1 MPDQAVILLAEDSED
16 DILLI
21 RKAFARVFINN
32 PLHVVRDGVETIA
45 CLKGEAKYSNRDEY
59 PLPDLMLLDL
69 KMPELDGFEVLKWIR
84 QQPGPSSLLKIMFSE
99 KKKAVQPEFWIAAD
113 QVVISAQ
120 SGFYAKLEETLE
132 SFGFAA
138 KVRALCAPAYD
149 KSGVGRPGID
159 PVVYL
164 KMIMVGFFEDLPSER
179 AIAARCADSMSI
191 RAFLKYELQE
201 KTPEHSSFT
210 VIRQRL
216 GLEIYERI
224 FRLTLQA
231 LREHGLLRGK
241 NLGIDASVI
250 EANASLRA
258 LVHRNTEEQ
267 YWDYV
272 KRLASEAGIDPEDTA
287 AVRKFDRHRPG
298 KGSNQEWQNPHDPDA
313 KIGRTKDGATDMIY
327 KPEAVVD
334 LDTGAIVQAQVQL
347 GDEADHQDM
356 AGRIL
361 EAQQNINRGCVKPL
375 DTLTVRS
382 VTSDKG
388 YYAVSELQALQKE
401 GVRTVIADPIGNR
414 RLDKLAAAPKRAVL
428 AARRSVKS
436 KSGKDLLRRRGMH
449 IERSFAH
456 ILDCGGMRRATLR
469 GWENLN
475 KRYKLAAAFYNL
487 SQLMRKLF
495 GFGTP
500 KQLAALWRLLFVQL
514 TWLVGLRVAMAQP
527 ISSAGPSI
535 WQAPRKLRPIVAN

>member
-1 MPDQAVILLAEDSED
+1 MATQQLPQSP
-16 DILLI
+16 
-21 RKAFARVFINN
+21 KSTF
-32 PLHVVRDGVETIA
+32 
-45 CLKGEAKYSNRDEY
+45 YSK
-59 PLPDLMLLDL
+59 LD
-69 KMPELDGFEVLKWIR
+69 
-84 QQPGPSSLLKIMFSE
+84 
-99 KKKAVQPEFWIAAD
+99 
-113 QVVISAQ
+113 
-120 SGFYAKLEETLE
+120 ETLE
-132 SFGFAA
+132 SFEFAA
-138 KVRALCAPAYD
+138 KVRQICAPAY
-149 KSGVGRPGID
+149 KQTGTGRPGID

-164 KMIMVGFFEDLPSER
+164 KMILVGFFEDLPSER

-191 RAFLKYELQE
+191 RAFLNYELDEQ
-201 KTPEHSSFT
+201 TPDHSSFT

-216 GLEIYERI
+216 GLDLYERI
-224 FRLTLQA
+224 FNLSLQA

-241 NLGIDASVI
+241 NLGIDSSVI

-272 KRLASEAGIDPEDTA
+272 KRLAAESGIDPDDAA

-298 KGSNQEWQNPHDPDA
+298 KGSNQEWVNPNDPDA

-334 LDTGAIVQAQVQL
+334 LDTGAIVQAQVHV
-347 GDEADHQDM
+347 GDQADHKEM
-356 AGRIL
+356 ATRVL
-361 EAQQNINRGCVKPL
+361 EAQQNINQAAGEKL
-375 DTLTVRS
+375 DTLTVNT

-388 YYAVSELQALQKE
+388 YYAVNELQALQQE
-401 GVRTVIADPIGNR
+401 DIRTVIADPIDNR
-414 RLDKLAAAPKRAVL
+414 RLDKLETDQKKAVH

-456 ILDCGGMRRATLR
+456 ILDCGGMRRTTLR

-475 KRYKLAAAFYNL
+475 KRFKLAAAFYNL

-495 GFGTP
+495 GIGTP
-500 KQLAALWRLLFVQL
+500 KQLAAGGRLLFL
-514 TWLVGLRVAMAQP
+514 LFTYLLALVARIVHRYTSARIRSWYAPYEIFP
-527 ISSAGPSI
+527 IT
-535 WQAPRKLRPIVAN
+535 AP

>member
-1 MPDQAVILLAEDSED
+1 
-16 DILLI
+16 
-21 RKAFARVFINN
+21 
-32 PLHVVRDGVETIA
+32 
-45 CLKGEAKYSNRDEY
+45 
-59 PLPDLMLLDL
+59 
-69 KMPELDGFEVLKWIR
+69 
-84 QQPGPSSLLKIMFSE
+84 MFTE
-99 KKKAVQPEFWIAAD
+99 KKKAEQPEFWIAAA
-113 QVVISAQ
+113 QVVSPAQ
-120 SGFYAKLEETLE
+120 SGFYTKLEETLE

-138 KVRALCAPAYD
+138 KVRTLCAPAYD

-191 RAFLKYELQE
+191 RAFLKYELHE
-201 KTPEHSSFT
+201 RTPEHSSFT

-216 GLEIYERI
+216 GLKIYESI
-224 FRLTLQA
+224 FTLTLQA

-258 LVHRNTEEQ
+258 LVNRNTEEQ

-272 KRLASEAGIDPEDTA
+272 KRLAAEQGIDPDDTA

-298 KGSNQEWQNPHDPDA
+298 KGSNQEWVNPHDPNA

-334 LDTGAIVQAQVQL
+334 LDTGAIVQALVL
-347 GDEADHQDM
+347 PGDAVDHQDM
-356 AGRIL
+356 AGRVL
-361 EAQQNINRGCVKPL
+361 EAQQSINVACGKEL
-375 DTLTVRS
+375 DSLS
-382 VTSDKG
+382 VQSLTSDKG
-388 YYAVSELQALQKE
+388 YYAVREMQVLQGE
-401 GVRTVIADPIGNR
+401 GIRTVIADPIDNR
-414 RLDKLAAAPKRAVL
+414 RLDKLEAEQNKAVQ

-436 KSGKDLLRRRGMH
+436 KSGKELLRRRGMH

-500 KQLAALWRLLFVQL
+500 KQLAALGRLIFAQL
-514 TWLVGLRVAMAQP
+514 TWFFIIPLIMAHRKLQP
-527 ISSAGPSI
+527 ITSA
-535 WQAPRKLRPIVAN
+535 

>member
-1 MPDQAVILLAEDSED
+1 
-16 DILLI
+16 
-21 RKAFARVFINN
+21 VF
-32 PLHVVRDGVETIA
+32 T
-45 CLKGEAKYSNRDEY
+45 
-59 PLPDLMLLDL
+59 
-69 KMPELDGFEVLKWIR
+69 
-84 QQPGPSSLLKIMFSE
+84 E
-99 KKKAVQPEFWIAAD
+99 KKRAAQPDFWIAAD
-113 QVVISAQ
+113 QVVSPAQ
-120 SGFYAKLEETLE
+120 SGFYGKLEETLE
-132 SFGFAA
+132 SFGFAT
-138 KVRALCAPAYD
+138 KVRKLCAPAYD
-149 KSGVGRPGID
+149 KSGLGRPGID

-179 AIAARCADSMSI
+179 AIAARCADSLSI

-201 KTPEHSSFT
+201 QTPEHSSFT

-224 FRLTLQA
+224 FILTLQA
-231 LREHGLLRGK
+231 LKEHGLLRGK

-258 LVHRNTEEQ
+258 LVNRNTEEQ

-272 KRLASEAGIDPEDTA
+272 KRLAAEQGIDPEDTA
-287 AVRKFDRHRPG
+287 AVRKFDRNRPG
-298 KGSNQEWQNPHDPDA
+298 KGSNQDWVNPHDVDA

-327 KPEAVVD
+327 KPEGVVD
-334 LDTGAIVQAQVQL
+334 LDTGAIVLAQVQL
-347 GDEADHQDM
+347 GDEADHKEL
-356 AGRIL
+356 AVKVL
-361 EAQQNINRGCVKPL
+361 EAQQNINRACREKL
-375 DTLTVRS
+375 DTLSVQS

-388 YYAVSELQALQKE
+388 YYGVSEMQILQGE
-401 GVRTVIADPIGNR
+401 GIRTVIADPIENR
-414 RLDKLAAAPKRAVL
+414 RLDKLEPAQKKVVQ

-436 KSGKDLLRRRGMH
+436 KSGKGLLRRRGMH

-500 KQLAALWRLLFVQL
+500 KQLAALRRLLFLQL
-514 TWLVGLRVAMAQP
+514 TCFLVFIEPVARR
-527 ISSAGPSI
+527 ISFTGISI
-535 WQAPRKLRPIVAN
+535 YKSLCKMPWPRHELAPR

>member
-1 MPDQAVILLAEDSED
+1 
-16 DILLI
+16 
-21 RKAFARVFINN
+21 
-32 PLHVVRDGVETIA
+32 
-45 CLKGEAKYSNRDEY
+45 
-59 PLPDLMLLDL
+59 
-69 KMPELDGFEVLKWIR
+69 
-84 QQPGPSSLLKIMFSE
+84 MFSE
-99 KKKAVQPEFWIAAD
+99 KKTAEQPEFWIATD
-113 QVVISAQ
+113 QVISPGQ
-120 SGFYAKLEETLE
+120 SNFYARLEETLE

-138 KVRALCAPAYD
+138 KVRALCAAAYD
-149 KSGVGRPGID
+149 KSGLGRPGID

-179 AIAARCADSMSI
+179 AIAARCADSLSI
-191 RAFLKYELQE
+191 RAFLKYELHE

-216 GLEIYERI
+216 GLEIYEKI
-224 FRLTLQA
+224 FVLQLQA

-272 KRLASEAGIDPEDTA
+272 KRLAAEQGIDPDDSA
-287 AVRKFDRHRPG
+287 AVRKFDRKRPG
-298 KGSNQEWQNPHDPDA
+298 KGSNQEWENPHDPDA

-334 LDTGAIVQAQVQL
+334 LDTGAIVKAEVQL

-356 AGRIL
+356 SVRIL
-361 EAQQNINRGCVKPL
+361 EAQQNINRAAGEEL
-375 DTLTVRS
+375 DILTVQS
-382 VTSDKG
+382 ATSDKG
-388 YYAVSELQALQKE
+388 YYAVNELQSLQRE
-401 GVRTVIADPIGNR
+401 GIRTIISDPIDNR
-414 RLDKLAAAPKRAVL
+414 RLDKLEPAQKKAVL

-436 KSGKDLLRRRGMH
+436 KSGKEFLRRRGMH

-500 KQLAALWRLLFVQL
+500 KQLAASGRLLFIQL
-514 TWLVGLRVAMAQP
+514 SWFLALPSLTVKRINYYADFWLHQVSKEILQFE
-527 ISSAGPSI
+527 
-535 WQAPRKLRPIVAN
+535 

>member
-1 MPDQAVILLAEDSED
+1 
-16 DILLI
+16 
-21 RKAFARVFINN
+21 
-32 PLHVVRDGVETIA
+32 
-45 CLKGEAKYSNRDEY
+45 
-59 PLPDLMLLDL
+59 
-69 KMPELDGFEVLKWIR
+69 
-84 QQPGPSSLLKIMFSE
+84 MFSE
-99 KKKAVQPEFWIAAD
+99 KKKAEQAEFWIAAD
-113 QVVISAQ
+113 KVASPAQ
-120 SGFYAKLEETLE
+120 RNFYAKLEEPLE

-149 KSGVGRPGID
+149 KSGVGRPAID

-179 AIAARCADSMSI
+179 AIAARCADSLSI
-191 RAFLKYELQE
+191 RSFLNYELHE

-216 GLEIYERI
+216 GLEIYESI
-224 FRLTLQA
+224 FVLLLEA

-272 KRLASEAGIDPEDTA
+272 KRLAAENGIDPEDTA
-287 AVRKFDRHRPG
+287 AVLKFDRHRPG
-298 KGSNQEWQNPHDPDA
+298 KGSNQEWQNPFDPDA

-327 KPEAVVD
+327 KPEAVGD
-334 LDTGAIVQAQVQL
+334 LDTGAIVQADVHP
-347 GDEADHQDM
+347 GDQADHQEM
-356 AGRIL
+356 ATRVL
-361 EAQQNINRGCVKPL
+361 EAQQTINQANGDKP
-375 DTLTVRS
+375 DTLTVTS

-388 YYAVSELQALQKE
+388 YYSVSDLQALQQE
-401 GVRTVIADPIGNR
+401 DIRTVISDPIDNR
-414 RLDKLAAAPKRAVL
+414 RVDKLNAQEQRAVR
-428 AARRSVKS
+428 AAKRSVRS
-436 KSGKDLLRRRGMH
+436 KSGKELLRRRGMY

-456 ILDCGGMRRATLR
+456 ILDAGGMRRTTLR

-475 KRYKLAAAFYNL
+475 KRFKLAAAFYNL
-487 SQLMRKLF
+487 SQLMRRLF

-500 KQLAALWRLLFVQL
+500 KQLAAALERSGRALFSELAGLLIAL
-514 TWLVGLRVAMAQP
+514 LALVHAITAAGVLKRRGLRKFFCIAEKVDP
-527 ISSAGPSI
+527 F
-535 WQAPRKLRPIVAN
+535 

>member
-1 MPDQAVILLAEDSED
+1 
-16 DILLI
+16 
-21 RKAFARVFINN
+21 
-32 PLHVVRDGVETIA
+32 
-45 CLKGEAKYSNRDEY
+45 
-59 PLPDLMLLDL
+59 
-69 KMPELDGFEVLKWIR
+69 
-84 QQPGPSSLLKIMFSE
+84 MFSE
-99 KKKAVQPEFWIAAD
+99 KKNAEQPEFWIAAD
-113 QVVISAQ
+113 KVGHPAPSH
-120 SGFYAKLEETLE
+120 FYAKLEETLE

-149 KSGVGRPGID
+149 KSGLGRPGID

-179 AIAARCADSMSI
+179 AIAARCADSLSV
-191 RAFLKYELQE
+191 RSFLKYELNE

-216 GLEIYERI
+216 GLEIYESI
-224 FRLTLQA
+224 FVLLLEA
-231 LREHGLLRGK
+231 LRAHGLLRGK

-272 KRLASEAGIDPEDTA
+272 KRLAAEQGIDPDDTA
-287 AVRKFDRHRPG
+287 AVRKFDRKRPG
-298 KGSNQEWQNPHDPDA
+298 KGSNAEWKNPHDPDA

-327 KPEAVVD
+327 KPESVVD
-334 LDTGAIVQAQVQL
+334 LDTGAIVQAEVRL
-347 GDEADHQDM
+347 GSEADHQDM
-356 AGRIL
+356 AVRIL
-361 EAQQNINRGCVKPL
+361 EGQQNINRAAGQEL
-375 DTLTVRS
+375 DILTVQS
-382 VTSDKG
+382 ATSDKG
-388 YYAVSELQALQKE
+388 YYALGELQALQRE
-401 GVRTVIADPIGNR
+401 GIRTVVSDPIDNR
-414 RLDKLAAAPKRAVL
+414 RLDKLEAAQKRAVL
-428 AARRSVKS
+428 SAGRSVKS
-436 KSGKDLLRRRGMH
+436 KSGKELLARRGMH

-469 GWENLN
+469 GLENLN

-500 KQLAALWRLLFVQL
+500 KQLAALGRLLFAQL
-514 TWLVGLRVAMAQP
+514 TWFLVLPSLRKNRIRYLAYILVRQVY
-527 ISSAGPSI
+527 IKG
-535 WQAPRKLRPIVAN
+535 APVPVN

>member
-1 MPDQAVILLAEDSED
+1 MAIEQLPKSP
-16 DILLI
+16 
-21 RKAFARVFINN
+21 KSTF
-32 PLHVVRDGVETIA
+32 
-45 CLKGEAKYSNRDEY
+45 YSK
-59 PLPDLMLLDL
+59 LD
-69 KMPELDGFEVLKWIR
+69 
-84 QQPGPSSLLKIMFSE
+84 
-99 KKKAVQPEFWIAAD
+99 
-113 QVVISAQ
+113 
-120 SGFYAKLEETLE
+120 ETLE

-138 KVRALCAPAYD
+138 QVRQICAPAY
-149 KSGVGRPGID
+149 KQTGTGRPGID

-191 RAFLKYELQE
+191 RAFLHYELDE
-201 KTPEHSSFT
+201 KTPDHSSFT

-216 GLEIYERI
+216 GLDLYERI
-224 FRLTLQA
+224 FTLTLQA

-241 NLGIDASVI
+241 NLGIDSSVI

-272 KRLASEAGIDPEDTA
+272 KRLAAENGIDPEDAA

-298 KGSNQEWQNPHDPDA
+298 KGSNQEWVNPHDPDA

-334 LDTGAIVQAQVQL
+334 LDTGAIVQAQVHP
-347 GDEADHQDM
+347 GDEADHKEM
-356 AGRIL
+356 ATRVL
-361 EAQQNINRGCVKPL
+361 EAQQSINQATGEKL
-375 DTLTVRS
+375 DTLTINS

-388 YYAVSELQALQKE
+388 YYAVNELQALQQE
-401 GVRTVIADPIGNR
+401 AIRTVIADPIDNR
-414 RLDKLAAAPKRAVL
+414 RLDKLEPEQRKAVQ

-456 ILDCGGMRRATLR
+456 ILDCGGMRRTTLR

-475 KRYKLAAAFYNL
+475 KRFKLAAAIYNL

-495 GFGTP
+495 GIGTP
-500 KQLAALWRLLFVQL
+500 KQLAAGGRLLFLEFTYLLAVL
-514 TWLVGLRVAMAQP
+514 ARIVHRYT
-527 ISSAGPSI
+527 SAHIQI
-535 WQAPRKLRPIVAN
+535 WFCRSREFSNYRAAAN

>member
-1 MPDQAVILLAEDSED
+1 
-16 DILLI
+16 
-21 RKAFARVFINN
+21 
-32 PLHVVRDGVETIA
+32 
-45 CLKGEAKYSNRDEY
+45 
-59 PLPDLMLLDL
+59 
-69 KMPELDGFEVLKWIR
+69 
-84 QQPGPSSLLKIMFSE
+84 MFSE
-99 KKKAVQPEFWIAAD
+99 KKKAEQPEFWIATDKVA
-113 QVVISAQ
+113 SPAQ
-120 SGFYAKLEETLE
+120 SNFYTKLEETLE
-132 SFGFAA
+132 GFGFAT

-179 AIAARCADSMSI
+179 AIAARCADSLSI
-191 RAFLKYELQE
+191 RAFLKYELHE
-201 KTPEHSSFT
+201 RTPEHSSFT

-224 FRLTLQA
+224 FALVLEA

-272 KRLASEAGIDPEDTA
+272 KRLAVEQGIDPEDSA
-287 AVRKFDRHRPG
+287 AVRRFDRKRPG
-298 KGSNQEWQNPHDPDA
+298 KGSNAQWKNPHDPDA

-327 KPEAVVD
+327 KPESVVD
-334 LDTGAIVQAQVQL
+334 LDTGAITQAEVRL
-347 GDEADHQDM
+347 GDEADHKDM
-356 AGRIL
+356 SVKIL
-361 EAQQNINRGCVKPL
+361 EAQQNINRATGQKL
-375 DTLTVRS
+375 DTLTVQS
-382 VTSDKG
+382 ATSDKG
-388 YYAVSELQALQKE
+388 YYAVGELQALQRE
-401 GVRTVIADPIGNR
+401 GIRTVISDPIDNR
-414 RLDKLAAAPKRAVL
+414 RLDKLERKERRAVL

-436 KSGKDLLRRRGMH
+436 KSGKELLARRGMH

-500 KQLAALWRLLFVQL
+500 KQLAAFGRLFFIQLRLFLALPLSMARRIGQYADI
-514 TWLVGLRVAMAQP
+514 WLRQVRAESFRVRM
-527 ISSAGPSI
+527 S
-535 WQAPRKLRPIVAN
+535 RKGI

>member
-1 MPDQAVILLAEDSED
+1 
-16 DILLI
+16 
-21 RKAFARVFINN
+21 VF
-32 PLHVVRDGVETIA
+32 T
-45 CLKGEAKYSNRDEY
+45 
-59 PLPDLMLLDL
+59 
-69 KMPELDGFEVLKWIR
+69 
-84 QQPGPSSLLKIMFSE
+84 E
-99 KKKAVQPEFWIAAD
+99 KKKAAQPEFWIAAD
-113 QVVISAQ
+113 QVVSSAN
-120 SGFYAKLEETLE
+120 SGFFAKLEETLE

-138 KVRALCAPAYD
+138 KVRALCAPAYN

-191 RAFLKYELQE
+191 RAFLKYELHE
-201 KTPEHSSFT
+201 RTPDHSSFT

-216 GLEIYERI
+216 GLEIYEDI
-224 FRLTLQA
+224 FTLTLRA

-241 NLGIDASVI
+241 NLGIDSSVI

-272 KRLASEAGIDPEDTA
+272 KRLAAESGIEPDDAA

-298 KGSNQEWQNPHDPDA
+298 KGSNQEWVNPYDPDA

-334 LDTGAIVQAQVQL
+334 LDTGAIVQAQVHP
-347 GDEADHQDM
+347 GDQADHKEM
-356 AGRIL
+356 ATRVL
-361 EAQQNINRGCVKPL
+361 EAQQNINQAAGEKL
-375 DTLTVRS
+375 DTLTVNS

-388 YYAVSELQALQKE
+388 YYAVNELQALQQE
-401 GVRTVIADPIGNR
+401 DIRTVIADPIDNR
-414 RLDKLAAAPKRAVL
+414 RLDKLESDEKKAVQT
-428 AARRSVKS
+428 ARRSTKS
-436 KSGKDLLRRRGMH
+436 TSGKELLRRRGMH

-456 ILDCGGMRRATLR
+456 VLDCGGMRRTTLR

-475 KRYKLAAAFYNL
+475 KRFKLAAAIYNL

-495 GFGTP
+495 GIGTP
-500 KQLAALWRLLFVQL
+500 KQLAARGRLVFLQFAYL
-514 TWLVGLRVAMAQP
+514 MAAIARIVNQHTSARIR
-527 ISSAGPSI
+527 ISFATQEIFSI
-535 WQAPRKLRPIVAN
+535 TAP

>member
-1 MPDQAVILLAEDSED
+1 VFGNKE
-16 DILLI
+16 
-21 RKAFARVFINN
+21 KAA
-32 PLHVVRDGVETIA
+32 
-45 CLKGEAKYSNRDEY
+45 
-59 PLPDLMLLDL
+59 
-69 KMPELDGFEVLKWIR
+69 
-84 QQPGPSSLLKIMFSE
+84 
-99 KKKAVQPEFWIAAD
+99 QPEFWVAT
-113 QVVISAQ
+113 QQLPKSPKSA
-120 SGFYAKLEETLE
+120 FYSKLDETLE
-132 SFGFAA
+132 SLGFAT
-138 KVRALCAPAYD
+138 KVRQLCAPAY
-149 KSGVGRPGID
+149 KQTGTGRPGID

-191 RAFLKYELQE
+191 RAFLNYELDE
-201 KTPEHSSFT
+201 KTPDHSSFT

-216 GLEIYERI
+216 SLDVYERI
-224 FRLTLQA
+224 FNLTLQA

-241 NLGIDASVI
+241 NLGIDSSVI

-272 KRLASEAGIDPEDTA
+272 KRLAAESGIDPDDAT

-298 KGSNQEWQNPHDPDA
+298 KGSNQEWVNPNDPDA

-334 LDTGAIVQAQVQL
+334 LDTGAIVQAQVHL
-347 GDEADHQDM
+347 GDQVDHKEM
-356 AGRIL
+356 ATRVL
-361 EAQQNINRGCVKPL
+361 EAQQNINQAAGEKL
-375 DTLTVRS
+375 GTLTVS
-382 VTSDKG
+382 TVTSDKG
-388 YYAVSELQALQKE
+388 YYAVTELQALQQE
-401 GVRTVIADPIGNR
+401 DIRTVIADPIDNR
-414 RLDKLAAAPKRAVL
+414 RLDKLEIEQKKAVQ

-456 ILDCGGMRRATLR
+456 ILDCGGMRRTTLH

-475 KRYKLAAAFYNL
+475 KRFKLAAAFYNL

-495 GFGTP
+495 GIGTP
-500 KQLAALWRLLFVQL
+500 KQLAASGRLLFLQFTYLLAVIAGIARRY
-514 TWLVGLRVAMAQP
+514 TSTCIR
-527 ISSAGPSI
+527 ISFTT
-535 WQAPRKLRPIVAN
+535 REFF

>member
-1 MPDQAVILLAEDSED
+1 
-16 DILLI
+16 
-21 RKAFARVFINN
+21 
-32 PLHVVRDGVETIA
+32 
-45 CLKGEAKYSNRDEY
+45 
-59 PLPDLMLLDL
+59 
-69 KMPELDGFEVLKWIR
+69 
-84 QQPGPSSLLKIMFSE
+84 MFTE
-99 KKKAVQPEFWIAAD
+99 KKRAAQPDFWIVAD
-113 QVVISAQ
+113 QVVSPAQ
-120 SGFYAKLEETLE
+120 SGFYGKLEETLE

-138 KVRALCAPAYD
+138 KVRELCAPVYD
-149 KSGVGRPGID
+149 KSGLGRPGID

-179 AIAARCADSMSI
+179 AIASRCADSLSI
-191 RAFLKYELQE
+191 RAFLKYELHE

-224 FRLTLQA
+224 FVLTVQA
-231 LREHGLLRGK
+231 LKEHGLLRGK

-258 LVHRNTEEQ
+258 LVNRNTEEQ

-272 KRLASEAGIDPEDTA
+272 KRLAAEQGIDPEDTA
-287 AVRKFDRHRPG
+287 AVRKFDRNRPG
-298 KGSNQEWQNPHDPDA
+298 KGSNKEWVNPHDPDA

-334 LDTGAIVQAQVQL
+334 LDTGAIVLAQVPL
-347 GDEADHQDM
+347 GDEADHKEL
-356 AGRIL
+356 AVKVL
-361 EAQQNINRGCVKPL
+361 EAQENINRACGEEL
-375 DTLTVRS
+375 DTLTVQS
-382 VTSDKG
+382 VTADKG
-388 YYAVSELQALQKE
+388 YYAVSEMQVLQGE
-401 GVRTVIADPIGNR
+401 GIRTVIVDPIENR
-414 RLDKLAAAPKRAVL
+414 RLDKLEPAQKKVVQAAG
-428 AARRSVKS
+428 RSVKN
-436 KSGKDLLRRRGMH
+436 KPGKALLKRRGMH

-475 KRYKLAAAFYNL
+475 KRYKLAAAVYNL

-500 KQLAALWRLLFVQL
+500 KQLAALGRLLFLQL
-514 TWLVGLRVAMAQP
+514 TCFLVLIELVARR
-527 ISSAGPSI
+527 ISFTGNSCYKSLCKIPGPRHELV
-535 WQAPRKLRPIVAN
+535 PR

>member
-1 MPDQAVILLAEDSED
+1 MFATKQ
-16 DILLI
+16 
-21 RKAFARVFINN
+21 KA
-32 PLHVVRDGVETIA
+32 GQ
-45 CLKGEAKYSNRDEY
+45 G
-59 PLPDLMLLDL
+59 
-69 KMPELDGFEVLKWIR
+69 
-84 QQPGPSSLLKIMFSE
+84 
-99 KKKAVQPEFWIAAD
+99 EFWVAA
-113 QVVISAQ
+113 QRLAQ
-120 SGFYAKLEETLE
+120 SPKSAFYARLDETLE
-132 SFGFAA
+132 SFGFAD
-138 KVRALCAPAYD
+138 KVRTICAPAY
-149 KSGVGRPGID
+149 KNGNAGRPGID

-191 RAFLKYELQE
+191 RAFLNYSLEE
-201 KTPEHSSFT
+201 KTPDHSSFT

-216 GLEIYERI
+216 GLEIYQRI
-224 FRLTLQA
+224 FTLTLQA

-241 NLGIDASVI
+241 NLGIDSSVI

-272 KRLASEAGIDPEDTA
+272 KRLAAENGIDPNDAA

-334 LDTGAIVQAQVQL
+334 LDTGAIVQAEVHP
-347 GDEADHQDM
+347 GDQADHTEM
-356 AGRIL
+356 AGRVL
-361 EAQQNINRGCVKPL
+361 EAQQTINEARGEKA
-375 DTLTVRS
+375 DTLTVTS

-388 YYAVSELQALQKE
+388 YYAVDELPVLQQE
-401 GVRTVIADPIGNR
+401 GIRTVISDPINNR
-414 RLDKLAAAPKRAVL
+414 RVDKLEPQQQRSVR

-456 ILDCGGMRRATLR
+456 ILDAGGMRRTTLR

-475 KRYKLAAAFYNL
+475 KRFKLAAAFYNL
-487 SQLMRKLF
+487 SQLMRLLF

-500 KQLAALWRLLFVQL
+500 KQLAAAVERGGRGHFYRLAVILNLMAVVIHQL
-514 TWLVGLRVAMAQP
+514 TSVGRCIRHEAAEFFRHCRKIDSLQNP
-527 ISSAGPSI
+527 ISSTGC
-535 WQAPRKLRPIVAN
+535 